1 MASSRFGLGL
11 IWKMV
16 LFVELLGRS
25 DGIGYK
31 IEFYYQMFNMSEVL
45 AHALLFL
52 FIMLFIE
59 IGILGWLD
67 RRLFK
72 WRPPQRR
79 L

>member
-1 MASSRFGLGL
+1 
-11 IWKMV
+11 
-16 LFVELLGRS
+16 
-25 DGIGYK
+25 
-31 IEFYYQMFNMSEVL
+31 
-45 AHALLFL
+45 
-52 FIMLFIE
+52 MLFIE

>member
-1 MASSRFGLGL
+1 
-11 IWKMV
+11 
-16 LFVELLGRS
+16 
-25 DGIGYK
+25 
-31 IEFYYQMFNMSEVL
+31 MFNMSEVL

-52 FIMLFIE
+52 FVMLFIE